1 MSARA
6 NYFKI
11 GLFVITGTVIAVAA
25 VIILGVGAIFQ
36 QEILVESYFEDSVQG
51 LDVGSPVKFRGVQIG
66 KVDKIG
72 LASLEYETDRRYV
85 LIRMALSS
93 DVFLV
98 KNAGDAGEGLEG
110 LIRDGLRVRLN
121 FQGVTG
127 TAYIEADYLDP
138 ERYPR
143 LEFEWDPEYPYIPSA
158 PSIITR
164 LTDSLDQLMRNFE
177 GLSSSIQ
184 ESLVVATRVLEEA
197 NVARIGE
204 DAGMLLQEM
213 RATNQEIKNLVL
225 EIDAETLTS
234 EAGAT
239 LRETRRLVNDMRPK
253 LDELLR
259 TSLGAVEKI
268 NRVAGELEESGDLS
282 ASLARLQ
289 RASRR
294 LDNLLAG
301 QEVEIETIIRNFR
314 VLSENF
320 REVSEELEKSPRKFL
335 FGGPPPRT
343 QIGGE

>member
-1 MSARA
+1 MNGRA

-11 GLFVITGTVIAVAA
+11 GLFVIAGTVIAVAA
-25 VIILGVGAIFQ
+25 VIILGVGAVFQ
-36 QEILVESYFEDSVQG
+36 EEILVESYLADSVQG
-51 LDVGSPVKFRGVQIG
+51 LEVGSPVKFRGVQIG

-72 LASLEYETDRRYV
+72 LVNQEYATGRRYV
-85 LIRMALSS
+85 LIRMALFS

-98 KNAGDAGEGLEG
+98 EKEDDADGGLDR

-138 ERYPR
+138 VRYPS
-143 LEFEWDPEYPYIPSA
+143 LEFEWTPKYPYIPSA

-164 LTDSLDQLMRNFE
+164 LTDMLDEFRVSFEDLSTSIQKSLDIVI
-177 GLSSSIQ
+177 G
-184 ESLVVATRVLEEA
+184 VLEET
-197 NVARIGE
+197 NVPRIGE
-204 DAGMLLQEM
+204 EAGKLLREM
-213 RATNQEIKNLVL
+213 QVTNGEIKKLVQ

-234 EAGAT
+234 EAVGT
-239 LRETRRLVNDMRPK
+239 LRETRKLVNETRP
-253 LDELLR
+253 LLHELLR
-259 TSLGAVEKI
+259 TALQAAETV
-268 NRVAGELEESGDLS
+268 NRLAGNVEESGDLS

-294 LDNLLAG
+294 LDNFLAG
-301 QEVEIETIIRNFR
+301 QQVEIEAIVDNFR
-314 VLSENF
+314 ILSENF
-320 REVSEELEKSPRKFL
+320 REVSEELEKNPGKFF